1 MSVFKCKFTY
11 KKNVKNS
18 RKSTKNLLVEHKFID
33 QYFNILDLNKFRQA
47 NTELSNEASEILNEK
62 VRLFAEEN
70 GGKKALPYE
79 DAFKKID
86 IVNSKKV
93 ELPGKDFDE
102 TLAARMQAKLQ
113 ELYPEIKLNITNNP
127 IWEKGDNIFNQ
138 EEFNNQVNF
147 RLKAI
152 EILSSDKAKQVF
164 EKGTKNKWPLDKI
177 LSELQVPKEQK
188 QLIEEVLQ
196 TMPYYEEIPFNEQ
209 IALALAET
217 FGYAIEI
224 NTSLQEQ
231 DSDRTD
237 SWFETEDHFYSK
249 DFNTNK
255 YYKWSKLTNKYNTP
269 LENEFEITK
278 EQYYKELN
286 EIQST
291 PTQYYSNL
299 TVPGG
304 TNYTE
309 NEIATPAIIPNIKG
323 HAQFATDQG
332 IGWFRSD
339 EQTEKNTQQKEEYI
353 EYDTENGETLIPITK
368 QEYKGGIAT
377 KTRRILEVQSDLFQK
392 GRDKSMLVK
401 VNKSSE
407 IPVNKFVYEDEFSDF
422 KTTFIK
428 KDGKWFDENDQKYP
442 LTEQVVVDGYNNLTS
457 ESGNILNQP
466 TSNQFL
472 QLLNKDN
479 NWVTFFIKSIIQD
492 SAKKGYEKVLFPSG
506 NTASK
511 VEGHTTLEEFKKQKE
526 DRIKELESYGKILED
541 NKDLYQKSGN
551 SFTVGMSTKLPL
563 SLNTISGNTFEEA
576 KNNALEKY
584 KTEIAQLKQELERV
598 DAEGFG
604 ALKPIYNFY
613 ENVVT
618 SILKKQFGKE
628 NVKTITD
635 EYGNTWNEL
644 TINQV
649 RDLSNVMLQRN
660 EANQIIGQAN
670 IKAMTVLIDA
680 INQKQDTLPHEYA
693 HHYIAWNRNT
703 PIVQEAIKK
712 WGSEEAL
719 VQAIGEQSVK
729 QKGEAWSWWQKFVK
743 WLLGDLSK
751 LSKLD
756 KERLT
761 KILTD
766 AFLTRQDLST
776 LGKPA
781 EVKRIDSNVLQVNIN
796 SQEQFLK
803 YLNNNKDKIIIL
815 ESNSELSAI
824 NAPGIGVISNIPM
837 DNVMTINTINSSK
850 EELVESFENI
860 DIELRADGTFDV
872 VFINDNYGSQL
883 KNSNPVLY
891 TTLNTLLKN
900 NFNFNNTNTD
910 LIEAAENND
919 AQFEYQLTIDFSE
932 TADVLNNLTCK

>member
-18 RKSTKNLLVEHKFID
+18 KKSTKNLLVEHKFID

-127 IWEKGDNIFNQ
+127 IWEKGNNIFNQ

-147 RLKAI
+147 RLKSI
-152 EILSSDKAKQVF
+152 DILSSDKAKQVF
-164 EKGTKNKWPLDKI
+164 EKGVKNKWSLDKI

-188 QLIEEVLQ
+188 QLIEGVLQ
-196 TMPYYEEIPFNEQ
+196 TMSYYEEIPFNEQ

-217 FGYAIEI
+217 FGYTIEI
-224 NTSLQEQ
+224 NTAKEKNAPEDYVKDQSEYYENQIKYADKFYVTYEREGKFIVFSNNFDVLRQSSWGSRDINSPKFNTKEEAEIYRKELVNSKIESDKIELQKI
-231 DSDRTD
+231 
-237 SWFETEDHFYSK
+237 K
-249 DFNTNK
+249 DFKPTLKNTK
-255 YYKWSKLTNKYNTP
+255 
-269 LENEFEITK
+269 
-278 EQYYKELN
+278 
-286 EIQST
+286 
-291 PTQYYSNL
+291 YYSNL

-309 NEIATPAIIPNIKG
+309 KAIKLKGVKLRQGSEGVYHENEFNNSEGDMLAWSR
-323 HAQFATDQG
+323 QDELSTDTSIVRIQE
-332 IGWFRSD
+332 IQSRL
-339 EQTEKNTQQKEEYI
+339 QKHR
-353 EYDTENGETLIPITK
+353 GETK
-368 QEYKGGIAT
+368 
-377 KTRRILEVQSDLFQK
+377 
-392 GRDKSMLVK
+392 
-401 VNKSSE
+401 
-407 IPVNKFVYEDEFSDF
+407 
-422 KTTFIK
+422 
-428 KDGKWFDENDQKYP
+428 
-442 LTEQVVVDGYNNLTS
+442 LTEGS
-457 ESGNILNQP
+457 EADN
-466 TSNQFL
+466 TML
-472 QLLNKDN
+472 QLFAKDD
-479 NWVTFFIKSIIQD
+479 NWVTFVIKSLVQQA
-492 SAKKGYEKVLFPSG
+492 AKDGKSKIWFPKGE
-506 NTASK
+506 TAAK
-511 VEGHTTLEEFKKQKE
+511 IEGHQTLAEKIVTV
-526 DRIKELESYGKILED
+526 DNRIKEFEIAIKYGGDTQVGVDFVGQEAGED
-541 NKDLYQKSGN
+541 LQGYRYY
-551 SFTVGMSTKLPL
+551 
-563 SLNTISGNTFEEA
+563 LNTDKDTDTQIKISEA
-576 KNNALEKY
+576 IINLKKY
-584 KTEIAQLKQELERV
+584 KEALKSQGIEK
-598 DAEGFG
+598 
-604 ALKPIYNFY
+604 LKPIEAFY
-613 ENVVT
+613 EIKVGN
-618 SILKKQFGKE
+618 ILEKQFGKE

-644 TINQV
+644 TINQA
-649 RDLSNVMLQRN
+649 RDLANVMLQRN

-703 PIVQEAIKK
+703 LIVQEAIKK
-712 WGSEEAL
+712 WGGEEAL
-719 VQAIGEQSVK
+719 VQSIGEQSVK

-796 SQEQFLK
+796 SQEQFLE

-815 ESNSELSAI
+815 ESNSELSTI
-824 NAPGIGVISNIPM
+824 NAPGIGELSNIPM